1 MQMHLSV
8 NLDALASL
16 CYDAVMEK
24 KPSDAAIR
32 AWARLTRA
40 QQSAMAVIEQRLKV
54 AKLPPLAWYDVLLEV
69 ERAGP
74 AGLRPFELEKAM
86 LLAQYNLSRLLSRIE
101 EAGYIARQHCEE
113 DGRGQIITITDAG
126 KVARREI
133 WTVYST
139 AIEAAVGQHLSDEQ
153 ADTLSELLERIA
165 APPRKERSSR

>member
-1 MQMHLSV
+1 MHMHLSV
-8 NLDALASL
+8 NLDAFASL

-24 KPSDAAIR
+24 TPSDAAIR

-40 QQSAMAVIEQRLKV
+40 QQTAMGVIEQRLKA

-86 LLAQYNLSRLLSRIE
+86 LLAQYSLSRLLSRIE
-101 EAGYIARQHCEE
+101 EAGYIVRQNCEE
-113 DGRGQIITITDAG
+113 DGRGQLITITDAG
-126 KVARREI
+126 KTARREI
-133 WTVYST
+133 WAVYSA

-153 ADTLSELLERIA
+153 ANTLSDLLERIVA
-165 APPRKERSSR
+165 HRPKKRTPR